1 MSTNQ
6 HQPQPPS
13 TSPSAPIPSRPKALE
28 HESHQGQ
35 RLVRAEGG
43 EPHIPVEISLDM
55 SAFRRRRRG
64 GSSEEENIDYKRILR
79 NEISVSL
86 SFFYGKPCLNAPQ
99 LEHVKYDSKADKDL
113 FEKNTFIREKPIQSD
128 NQDQDQREDSL
139 SQLKEL
145 VSLAG
150 SCNDDILSSW
160 AGECVIC
167 DQAVALAAVH
177 HPLCFTFD
185 GYSSLAD
192 GREMH
197 GMMAYIAKLVKEL
210 DTEGKIQNAVGN
222 TSTTTNP
229 HVHFLS
235 APVCTITP
243 GCRLKAGQELA
254 QLAQFAKN
262 PGDIGDVDEGEAPPS
277 KARDSKRMSKRESV
291 MVDKWEDLDTTS
303 NFEPEGI
310 LPISKMDVASSQ
322 PVNSLNRVPLR
333 VVVFCGK
340 PIIDTKATT
349 SRNLLSIMAF
359 TLRWDVNELATVS
372 RKMSKNHDDGSQFYN
387 SLGAFL
393 ETRILGAAE
402 FRCCICPDR
411 KLATTLVHRP
421 ISFRRDNTAGV
432 GAQETRKLI
441 LKLVQLVGDGCRW
454 TAPETEAV
462 LGSDGTWHANLF
474 VVPICRRDNVVCEE
488 ATRIAAK
495 RFLDNQLV
503 GIPGGT
509 TAFKLAWPELF
520 FDANLSAIYTV
531 NNAGKL
537 PKMVVQKIGLGVMS
551 DPKIETKAAKE
562 TTCALERLRLRVESD
577 YNAHLQKSRENKER
591 IEKESRK
598 RKSRADL
605 LEEDLIFT
613 YAINPLQLPYELAPS
628 EAVYTDHEE
637 EVNTDDEDE
646 VDEETLPIFEAGRYE
661 EEVLEPL
668 LSPYLFDLRAEVG
681 EFVKGRYGDDFL
693 MKAVEL
699 ET

>member
-13 TSPSAPIPSRPKALE
+13 TSASAPIPSHPKALE

-55 SAFRRRRRG
+55 SAFRRCRRG
-64 GSSEEENIDYKRILR
+64 GSSEKENIDYKRIPR
-79 NEISVSL
+79 NEIPVSL

-113 FEKNTFIREKPIQSD
+113 FEKNAFIREKPIQSD
-128 NQDQDQREDSL
+128 NQDQDQREDCL

-167 DQAVALAAVH
+167 DQAVALAAIH

-197 GMMAYIAKLVKEL
+197 GMMVYIAKLVKEL

-235 APVCTITP
+235 AP
-243 GCRLKAGQELA
+243 
-254 QLAQFAKN
+254 LAQFAKN

-349 SRNLLSIMAF
+349 SPSSTTASERS
-359 TLRWDVNELATVS
+359 
-372 RKMSKNHDDGSQFYN
+372 SKPGSW
-387 SLGAFL
+387 
-393 ETRILGAAE
+393 
-402 FRCCICPDR
+402 
-411 KLATTLVHRP
+411 
-421 ISFRRDNTAGV
+421 
-432 GAQETRKLI
+432 
-441 LKLVQLVGDGCRW
+441 LVGNGCRW
-454 TAPETEAV
+454 TAPATEAV
-462 LGSDGTWHANLF
+462 LGSDGTWHVNLF

-488 ATRIAAK
+488 AARIAAK

-509 TAFKLAWPELF
+509 TAFKLAWPELV
-520 FDANLSAIYTV
+520 FDTNLSAIYTV

-562 TTCALERLRLRVESD
+562 TRCALERLRLRVESD

-628 EAVYTDHEE
+628 EAVYTNHEE
-637 EVNTDDEDE
+637 EVNTDDEDK
-646 VDEETLPIFEAGRYE
+646 VDEETLPIFEASRYE

-668 LSPYLFDLRAEVG
+668 LSPYLFDLRAQVG